1 MKKFILSSVL
11 MLGLTFAANANTT
24 EMPAP
29 VIRAEFF
36 SYSDFCAWY
45 VAALFDRY
53 NLDTS
58 TAFGFAMYQAVR
70 SRLHYKDCSKPTV
83 IITI

>member
-58 TAFGFAMYQAVR
+58 TAFGFAMYQAAVA
-70 SRLHYKDCSKPTV
+70 DCINSQNQQ
-83 IITI
+83 